1 MLFFYHRVFVV
12 DTLECVILG
21 INLPAPQNLAPEVL
35 GKGTDESWMVLKVGM
50 SGKKS
55 GGSIEF
61 CCRGYGA
68 SESSGLL
75 LSSCCKSQFLEW
87 CHIINSEQLLETVD
101 LLYVLFAVLC
111 CGTNYP
117 DKNV

>member
-1 MLFFYHRVFVV
+1 MCSQ
-12 DTLECVILG
+12 LECVIFA
-21 INLPAPQNLAPEVL
+21 INLPAPQNLAPDVL
-35 GKGTDESWMVLKVGM
+35 GKGTDESWMVLNVGM

-75 LSSCCKSQFLEW
+75 LSSCCESQFLEW
-87 CHIINSEQLLETVD
+87 CHNINS
-101 LLYVLFAVLC
+101 
-111 CGTNYP
+111 
-117 DKNV
+117 